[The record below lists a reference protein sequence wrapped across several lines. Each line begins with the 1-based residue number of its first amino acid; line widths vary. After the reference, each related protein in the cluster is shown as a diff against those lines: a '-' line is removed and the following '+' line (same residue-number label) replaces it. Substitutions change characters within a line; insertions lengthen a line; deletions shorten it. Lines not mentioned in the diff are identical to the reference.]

1 MVGLCAGRNRA
12 CATRLVRRATGG
24 NAPMGRQRP
33 SHLTN
38 DSRCRCRSG
47 SPGRPT
53 SSPGGCKSFRGS
65 HNDRVL
71 AAAGGEPPG
80 LLASTLLAP
89 RASETHPGRI
99 PGAFYRRSRNA
110 TAISTPT
117 TSTTAPAPR
126 SRRGSW
132 SAAYRGTVPYPAA
145 FASSVAPDPSQSERP
160 HELHLEGW
168 HRLSPY
174 DVPSQKVPSGDEDAV
189 HVVAVWISFLQ

>member
-1 MVGLCAGRNRA
+1 MRWSEPRLCYTA
-12 CATRLVRRATGG
+12 CSSCYCG
-24 NAPMGRQRP
+24 NAPITGRQRP
-33 SHLTN
+33 SQTN
-38 DSRCRCRSG
+38 DSRCRCHDRDHREAHIVPRRLQVI
-47 SPGRPT
+47 PGVPQRQG
-53 SSPGGCKSFRGS
+53 PGGRWG
-65 HNDRVL
+65 V
-71 AAAGGEPPG
+71 PPG

-132 SAAYRGTVPYPAA
+132 SAAYRGTVLTSAA

-160 HELHLEGW
+160 HEPTWRVGIVVGVTVRRAQPEGAV
-168 HRLSPY
+168 RR
-174 DVPSQKVPSGDEDAV
+174 DEDAV